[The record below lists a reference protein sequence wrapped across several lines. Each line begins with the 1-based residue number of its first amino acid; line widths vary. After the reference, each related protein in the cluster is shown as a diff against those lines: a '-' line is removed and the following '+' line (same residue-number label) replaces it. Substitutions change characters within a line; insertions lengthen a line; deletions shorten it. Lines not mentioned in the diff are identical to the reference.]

1 MRASEIIGRRG
12 INIASMEVLRRGKG
26 ELAFMR
32 IDLDAPLPAEDVA
45 SMKAAAGHSPRARA
59 RPRGRGRA
67 HYLRRVSMS
76 RLNSFADL
84 LDVAAETGQPLDAIF
99 LAEEAAEREVPAD
112 RVFQTMLER
121 WAVMKDSVR
130 RGLAGG
136 KSFSG
141 MVGGDAKKI
150 MDFARGGDIAG
161 GSLVAKCIA
170 YSIAVLEE
178 NSRMGIIVAAP
189 TAGAPRGWCRALCW
203 RCRRSA
209 GFDDA
214 FAARGLVVAG
224 GFGALVAGRAELSG
238 AAGGCQAEQGVG
250 AAMASGALTFLL
262 GGTPAASVHAA
273 ALTLQNTLGLACDP
287 VAGLVEVPCV
297 VRNGFT
303 AMLALTGAQAALAG
317 VESVIPMDEVV
328 EAMVKI
334 GEAMP
339 RSLKETADGG
349 LAMTPTG
356 CRIRKELYQIR

>member
-1 MRASEIIGRRG
+1 MGT
-12 INIASMEVLRRGKG
+12 
-26 ELAFMR
+26 
-32 IDLDAPLPAEDVA
+32 
-45 SMKAAAGHSPRARA
+45 
-59 RPRGRGRA
+59 
-67 HYLRRVSMS
+67 
-76 RLNSFADL
+76 LNSFADL
-84 LDVAAETGQPLDAIF
+84 LEVADRSGRPLDDIF
-99 LAEEAAEREVPAD
+99 LDEESAERELPRE
-112 RVFQTMLER
+112 RVVQIFGER

-130 RGLAGG
+130 RGLEGG

-141 MVGGDAKKI
+141 MVGGDARKV
-150 MDFARGGDIAG
+150 MEFTRAGDIAG
-161 GSLVAKCIA
+161 GRLVAKCIA

-189 TAGAPRGWCRALCW
+189 TAGAAGMVPGTLLAISEER
-203 RCRRSA
+203 

-214 FAARGLVVAG
+214 FASRGLVVAG
-224 GFGALVAGRAELSG
+224 GFGALVAGKAELSG

-250 AAMASGALTFLL
+250 AAMAAGALTFLL
-262 GGTPAASVHAA
+262 GGTPRMSVHAA

-303 AMLALTGAQAALAG
+303 AMLAVTGAQTALAG

-356 CRIRKELYQIR
+356 CRIRNELYQIR

>member
-1 MRASEIIGRRG
+1 MA
-12 INIASMEVLRRGKG
+12 
-26 ELAFMR
+26 
-32 IDLDAPLPAEDVA
+32 
-45 SMKAAAGHSPRARA
+45 
-59 RPRGRGRA
+59 
-67 HYLRRVSMS
+67 
-76 RLNSFADL
+76 LNSFADL
-84 LDVAAETGQPLDAIF
+84 LQIASTTGRALDEIF
-99 LAEEAAEREVPAD
+99 LAEESAERELSTD
-112 RVFQTMLER
+112 RIFQTFLER
-121 WAVMKDSVR
+121 WAIMKDSVR

-141 MVGGDAKKI
+141 LVGGDAKKV
-150 MDFARGGDIAG
+150 MDFTRGGDIAG
-161 GSLVAKCIA
+161 GRLVAKCIA

-189 TAGAPRGWCRALCW
+189 TAGAAGMVPGTLLAL
-203 RCRRSA
+203 A
-209 GFDDA
+209 EELGFDDA
-214 FAARGLVVAG
+214 FTARGLVVAG
-224 GFGALVAGRAELSG
+224 GFGALVAGKAELSG

-250 AAMASGALTFLL
+250 AAMAAGALAFLL
-262 GGTPAASVHAA
+262 GGTPAMSVHAA

-303 AMLALTGAQAALAG
+303 AMLAVTGAQTALAG

-328 EAMVKI
+328 DAMVKI

-356 CRIRKELYQIR
+356 CRIRNDLYQIR

>member
-1 MRASEIIGRRG
+1 
-12 INIASMEVLRRGKG
+12 
-26 ELAFMR
+26 
-32 IDLDAPLPAEDVA
+32 
-45 SMKAAAGHSPRARA
+45 
-59 RPRGRGRA
+59 
-67 HYLRRVSMS
+67 
-76 RLNSFADL
+76 
-84 LDVAAETGQPLDAIF
+84 
-99 LAEEAAEREVPAD
+99 
-112 RVFQTMLER
+112 
-121 WAVMKDSVR
+121 MKDSIR

-141 MVGGDAKKI
+141 LVGGDAKKVI
-150 MDFARGGDIAG
+150 DFTRGGDIAG
-161 GSLVAKCIA
+161 GRLVARAIA

-178 NSRMGIIVAAP
+178 NSRMGVIVAAP
-189 TAGAPRGWCRALCW
+189 TAGAAGMVPGTLLALAEERGI
-203 RCRRSA
+203 
-209 GFDDA
+209 DDRET
-214 FAARGLVVAG
+214 ARGLVVAG
-224 GFGALVAGRAELSG
+224 GFGALVAAKAELSG

-250 AAMASGALTFLL
+250 AAMAAGALTFLL
-262 GGTPAASVHAA
+262 GGTPEMSVHAA

-303 AMLALTGAQAALAG
+303 AMLALAGAQTALAG

-356 CRIRKELYQIR
+356 CRIRTQLYQIR

>member
-1 MRASEIIGRRG
+1 MANLS
-12 INIASMEVLRRGKG
+12 
-26 ELAFMR
+26 
-32 IDLDAPLPAEDVA
+32 
-45 SMKAAAGHSPRARA
+45 
-59 RPRGRGRA
+59 
-67 HYLRRVSMS
+67 
-76 RLNSFADL
+76 SFAEL
-84 LDVAAETGQPLDAIF
+84 LETAEASGRPLDEIF
-99 LAEEAAEREVPAD
+99 LAEEASARELPAE
-112 RVFQTMLER
+112 RVFQIFLDR
-121 WAVMKDSVR
+121 WAIMKDSVR

-141 MVGGDAKKI
+141 LVGGDAKKVI
-150 MDFARGGDIAG
+150 DFTKDGDIAG
-161 GSLVAKCIA
+161 GRLVARSIA

-189 TAGAPRGWCRALCW
+189 TAGAAGMVPGTLLALSEERGFA
-203 RCRRSA
+203 
-209 GFDDA
+209 DA
-214 FAARGLVVAG
+214 HTARGLVVAG
-224 GFGALVAGRAELSG
+224 GFGAIVAGKAELSG

-250 AAMASGALTFLL
+250 AAMAAGALAFLL
-262 GGTPAASVHAA
+262 GGTPRMSVHAA

-303 AMLALTGAQAALAG
+303 AMLALAGAQTALAG

-356 CRIRKELYQIR
+356 CRIRNELYQIR

>member
-1 MRASEIIGRRG
+1 
-12 INIASMEVLRRGKG
+12 ME
-26 ELAFMR
+26 A
-32 IDLDAPLPAEDVA
+32 
-45 SMKAAAGHSPRARA
+45 
-59 RPRGRGRA
+59 
-67 HYLRRVSMS
+67 
-76 RLNSFADL
+76 LNTFADL
-84 LDVAAETGQPLDAIF
+84 LEIADQSGRALDDIF
-99 LAEEAAEREVPAD
+99 LDEEASQRELPRERVL
-112 RVFQTMLER
+112 RTFLER
-121 WAVMKDSVR
+121 WSVMKDSVR
-130 RGLAGG
+130 RGLEGG

-141 MVGGDAKKI
+141 LVGGDARKV
-150 MDFARGGDIAG
+150 MEFTRAGDIAG
-161 GSLVAKCIA
+161 GHLVSKCIA

-189 TAGAPRGWCRALCW
+189 TAGAAGMVPGTLLAISEER
-203 RCRRSA
+203 

-214 FAARGLVVAG
+214 FAVRGLVVAG
-224 GFGALVAGRAELSG
+224 GFGALVAGKAELSG

-250 AAMASGALTFLL
+250 AAMAAGALAFLL
-262 GGTPAASVHAA
+262 GGTPRMSVHAA

-303 AMLALTGAQAALAG
+303 AMLALTGAQTALAG

-356 CRIRKELYQIR
+356 CRIRNELYQIR

>member
-1 MRASEIIGRRG
+1 MGT
-12 INIASMEVLRRGKG
+12 
-26 ELAFMR
+26 
-32 IDLDAPLPAEDVA
+32 
-45 SMKAAAGHSPRARA
+45 
-59 RPRGRGRA
+59 
-67 HYLRRVSMS
+67 
-76 RLNSFADL
+76 LNSFADL
-84 LDVAAETGQPLDAIF
+84 LEVADRSGKPLDELF
-99 LAEEAAEREVPAD
+99 LDEEVSERELPRE
-112 RVFQTMLER
+112 RVLQTFLER

-141 MVGGDAKKI
+141 LVGGDARKV
-150 MDFARGGDIAG
+150 MEFTRSGDIAG
-161 GSLVAKCIA
+161 GHLVSKCIA

-189 TAGAPRGWCRALCW
+189 TAGAAGMVPGTLLAISEER
-203 RCRRSA
+203 

-214 FAARGLVVAG
+214 LAARGLIVAG
-224 GFGALVAGRAELSG
+224 GFGALVAGKAELSG

-250 AAMASGALTFLL
+250 AAMAAGALTFLL
-262 GGTPAASVHAA
+262 GGTPRMSVHAA

-303 AMLALTGAQAALAG
+303 AMLALTGAQTALAG

-356 CRIRKELYQIR
+356 CRIRNELYQIR

>member
-1 MRASEIIGRRG
+1 MPTLTNFS
-12 INIASMEVLRRGKG
+12 
-26 ELAFMR
+26 
-32 IDLDAPLPAEDVA
+32 DLL
-45 SMKAAAGHSPRARA
+45 AAAR
-59 RPRGRGRA
+59 
-67 HYLRRVSMS
+67 
-76 RLNSFADL
+76 
-84 LDVAAETGQPLDAIF
+84 ETGRPLDEIL
-99 LAEEAAEREVPAD
+99 LAEEAAERGLPAEQIF
-112 RVFQTMLER
+112 RTFRER
-121 WAVMKDSVR
+121 WAIMKDSVR
-130 RGLAGG
+130 RGLVGG

-141 MVGGDAKKI
+141 LVGGDAKKV
-150 MDFARGGDIAG
+150 MDFTRGGDIAG

-189 TAGAPRGWCRALCW
+189 TAGAAGMVPGTLLAISEER
-203 RCRRSA
+203 

-214 FAARGLVVAG
+214 FTARGLVVAG
-224 GFGALVAGRAELSG
+224 GFGALVAGKAELSG

-250 AAMASGALTFLL
+250 AAMAAGALAFLL
-262 GGTPAASVHAA
+262 GGAPEVSVHAA

-303 AMLALTGAQAALAG
+303 AMLALTGAQTALAG

-356 CRIRKELYQIR
+356 CRIRNELYQIR

>member
-1 MRASEIIGRRG
+1 MPQLET
-12 INIASMEVLRRGKG
+12 
-26 ELAFMR
+26 
-32 IDLDAPLPAEDVA
+32 
-45 SMKAAAGHSPRARA
+45 
-59 RPRGRGRA
+59 
-67 HYLRRVSMS
+67 
-76 RLNSFADL
+76 FADL
-84 LDVAAETGQPLDAIF
+84 LDLAGKTGQPLDAIF
-99 LAEEAAEREVPAD
+99 LDQEAAERDLPRE
-112 RVFQTMLER
+112 RVFQTFLER
-121 WAVMKDSVR
+121 WAIMKDSVR

-141 MVGGDAKKI
+141 LVGGDARKVI
-150 MDFARGGDIAG
+150 EFARDGDIAG
-161 GSLVAKCIA
+161 GRLVARSIA

-189 TAGAPRGWCRALCW
+189 TAGAAGMVPGTLLAMSEERGF
-203 RCRRSA
+203 S
-209 GFDDA
+209 DA
-214 FAARGLVVAG
+214 ETARGLVVAG
-224 GFGALVAGRAELSG
+224 GFGALVAAKAELSG

-250 AAMASGALTFLL
+250 AAMAAGALAFLL
-262 GGTPAASVHAA
+262 GGSPAMSVHAA

-303 AMLALTGAQAALAG
+303 AMLALAGAQTALAG

-356 CRIRKELYQIR
+356 CRIRKELYSIR

>member
-1 MRASEIIGRRG
+1 MPQ
-12 INIASMEVLRRGKG
+12 
-26 ELAFMR
+26 
-32 IDLDAPLPAEDVA
+32 LD
-45 SMKAAAGHSPRARA
+45 
-59 RPRGRGRA
+59 
-67 HYLRRVSMS
+67 
-76 RLNSFADL
+76 SFADL
-84 LDVAAETGQPLDAIF
+84 LEIAETTGRPLDGIF
-99 LAEEAAEREVPAD
+99 LDQEAAERELSGE
-112 RVFQTMLER
+112 RVFQTFLER

-141 MVGGDAKKI
+141 LVGGDARKI
-150 MDFARGGDIAG
+150 VEFARDGDIAG
-161 GSLVAKCIA
+161 GRLVANAIA

-189 TAGAPRGWCRALCW
+189 TAGAAGMVPGTLLAISEERGL
-203 RCRRSA
+203 S
-209 GFDDA
+209 DEQ
-214 FAARGLVVAG
+214 AARGLVVAG
-224 GFGALVAGRAELSG
+224 GFGALVAAKAELSG

-250 AAMASGALTFLL
+250 AAMAAGALTFLL
-262 GGTPAASVHAA
+262 AGTPSMSVHAA

-303 AMLALTGAQAALAG
+303 AMLALAGAQTALAG

-328 EAMVKI
+328 DAMVRI

-356 CRIRKELYQIR
+356 CRIRTQLYQIR

>member
-1 MRASEIIGRRG
+1 M
-12 INIASMEVLRRGKG
+12 
-26 ELAFMR
+26 
-32 IDLDAPLPAEDVA
+32 
-45 SMKAAAGHSPRARA
+45 AR
-59 RPRGRGRA
+59 
-67 HYLRRVSMS
+67 LQT
-76 RLNSFADL
+76 FADL
-84 LDVAAETGQPLDAIF
+84 LDLARDGARPLDAIF
-99 LAEEAAEREVPAD
+99 LDEESAASEVP
-112 RVFQTMLER
+112 RERLLRTFHER

-141 MVGGDAKKI
+141 LVGGDARRV
-150 MDFARGGDIAG
+150 MEFTRDGDIAG
-161 GSLVAKCIA
+161 GRLVAKAIA

-178 NSRMGIIVAAP
+178 NSRMGVIVAAP
-189 TAGAPRGWCRALCW
+189 TAGAAGMVPGTLLAISEER
-203 RCRRSA
+203 

-214 FAARGLVVAG
+214 TAVRGLVVAG
-224 GFGALVAGRAELSG
+224 GFGALVAARAELSG

-250 AAMASGALTFLL
+250 AAMAAGGLTFLL
-262 GGTPAASVHAA
+262 GGTPEACVHAA

-303 AMLALTGAQAALAG
+303 AMLALAGAQTALAG
-317 VESVIPMDEVV
+317 VRSVIPMDEVV
-328 EAMVKI
+328 EAMVRI

-356 CRIRKELYQIR
+356 CRIRNELYQIR

>member
-1 MRASEIIGRRG
+1 
-12 INIASMEVLRRGKG
+12 
-26 ELAFMR
+26 
-32 IDLDAPLPAEDVA
+32 VA
-45 SMKAAAGHSPRARA
+45 N
-59 RPRGRGRA
+59 
-67 HYLRRVSMS
+67 
-76 RLNSFADL
+76 LNSFAEL
-84 LDVAAETGQPLDAIF
+84 LAHAEASKRALDDVFLDA
-99 LAEEAAEREVPAD
+99 EAAERELPRD
-112 RVFQTMLER
+112 RIVRTFEER

-141 MVGGDAKKI
+141 LVGGDARKI
-150 MDFARGGDIAG
+150 MEHASTERGDIAG
-161 GSLVAKCIA
+161 GRLVAKCIA

-178 NSRMGIIVAAP
+178 DSRMGIIVAAP
-189 TAGAPRGWCRALCW
+189 TAGAAGMVPGTLLALAEE
-203 RCRRSA
+203 R

-214 FAARGLVVAG
+214 FATRGLVVAG
-224 GFGALVAGRAELSG
+224 GFGALVAAKAELSG

-250 AAMASGALTFLL
+250 AAMAAGALTFLL
-262 GGTPAASVHAA
+262 GGTPRMSVHAA

-303 AMLALTGAQAALAG
+303 AMLALTGAQTALAG

-356 CRIRKELYQIR
+356 CRIRNELYQIR

>member
-1 MRASEIIGRRG
+1 
-12 INIASMEVLRRGKG
+12 
-26 ELAFMR
+26 
-32 IDLDAPLPAEDVA
+32 
-45 SMKAAAGHSPRARA
+45 
-59 RPRGRGRA
+59 
-67 HYLRRVSMS
+67 MS

-84 LDVAAETGQPLDAIF
+84 LEVAEETGQPLDAIF
-99 LAEEAAEREVPAD
+99 LAEEAAEREIPAD
-112 RVFQTMLER
+112 RVFQTMLDR

-161 GSLVAKCIA
+161 GTLVARCIA

-189 TAGAPRGWCRALCW
+189 TAGAAGMVPGTLLAMSEER
-203 RCRRSA
+203 

-214 FAARGLVVAG
+214 FTARGLVVAG
-224 GFGALVAGRAELSG
+224 GFGALVAVRAELSG

-250 AAMASGALTFLL
+250 AAMAAGALTFLL
-262 GGTPAASVHAA
+262 GGTPRASVHAA

-303 AMLALTGAQAALAG
+303 AMLALTGAQTALAG

>member
-1 MRASEIIGRRG
+1 MG
-12 INIASMEVLRRGKG
+12 
-26 ELAFMR
+26 
-32 IDLDAPLPAEDVA
+32 
-45 SMKAAAGHSPRARA
+45 
-59 RPRGRGRA
+59 
-67 HYLRRVSMS
+67 
-76 RLNSFADL
+76 RLNSFAEL
-84 LDVAAETGQPLDAIF
+84 LEVARAAGRPLDELF
-99 LAEEAAEREVPAD
+99 LEEESAEREMPAE
-112 RVFQTMLER
+112 RLRQTFLER

-141 MVGGDAKKI
+141 LVGGDARKVI
-150 MDFARGGDIAG
+150 EFTRGGDIAG
-161 GSLVAKCIA
+161 GHLVAKAIA

-178 NSRMGIIVAAP
+178 NSRMGVIVAAP
-189 TAGAPRGWCRALCW
+189 TAGAAGMVPGTLLALSEE
-203 RCRRSA
+203 R

-214 FAARGLVVAG
+214 TTVRGLVVAG
-224 GFGALVAGRAELSG
+224 GFGALVAARAELSG

-250 AAMASGALTFLL
+250 AAMAAGGLAFLL
-262 GGTPAASVHAA
+262 GGDAEACVHAA

-303 AMLALTGAQAALAG
+303 AMLAIAGAQTSLAG
-317 VESVIPMDEVV
+317 VRSVIPMDEVV
-328 EAMVKI
+328 EAMVRI

-356 CRIRKELYQIR
+356 CRIRNELYQIR

>member
-1 MRASEIIGRRG
+1 MA
-12 INIASMEVLRRGKG
+12 
-26 ELAFMR
+26 
-32 IDLDAPLPAEDVA
+32 
-45 SMKAAAGHSPRARA
+45 
-59 RPRGRGRA
+59 
-67 HYLRRVSMS
+67 
-76 RLNSFADL
+76 LNSFADL
-84 LDVAAETGQPLDAIF
+84 LETAAATGLPLDEIF
-99 LAEEAAEREVPAD
+99 LAEESAEQEIAIERI
-112 RVFQTMLER
+112 FQTLLER
-121 WAVMKDSVR
+121 WAIMKDSVR

-141 MVGGDAKKI
+141 LVGGDAKKV
-150 MDFARGGDIAG
+150 MDFTRGGDIAG
-161 GSLVAKCIA
+161 GRLVAKCIA

-189 TAGAPRGWCRALCW
+189 TAGAAGMVPGTLMALSEE
-203 RCRRSA
+203 R

-214 FAARGLVVAG
+214 FTTRGLVVAG
-224 GFGALVAGRAELSG
+224 GFGALVAAKAELSG

-250 AAMASGALTFLL
+250 AAMAAGALTFLL
-262 GGTPAASVHAA
+262 GGTPTMSVHAA

-303 AMLALTGAQAALAG
+303 AMLALTGAQTALAG

-356 CRIRKELYQIR
+356 CRIRNDLYQIR

>member
-1 MRASEIIGRRG
+1 MPTLSSFAELLEQAERSGRPLDEI
-12 INIASMEVLRRGKG
+12 
-26 ELAFMR
+26 F
-32 IDLDAPLPAEDVA
+32 LDAE
-45 SMKAAAGHSPRARA
+45 S
-59 RPRGRGRA
+59 
-67 HYLRRVSMS
+67 
-76 RLNSFADL
+76 
-84 LDVAAETGQPLDAIF
+84 
-99 LAEEAAEREVPAD
+99 AERELPRE
-112 RVFQTMLER
+112 RVFQIFLER

-130 RGLAGG
+130 RGLSGG
-136 KSFSG
+136 KSISG
-141 MVGGDAKKI
+141 LVGGDARKI
-150 MDFARGGDIAG
+150 MEHAREADVAG
-161 GSLVAKCIA
+161 GRLVAKCIA

-189 TAGAPRGWCRALCW
+189 TAGAAGMVPGTLLAISEER
-203 RCRRSA
+203 

-214 FAARGLVVAG
+214 LAARGLVVAG
-224 GFGALVAGRAELSG
+224 GFGALVAGTAELSG

-250 AAMASGALTFLL
+250 AAMAAGALTFLL
-262 GGTPAASVHAA
+262 GGTPRMSVHAA

-328 EAMVKI
+328 DAMVRI

-356 CRIRKELYQIR
+356 CRIRNELYQIR

>member
-1 MRASEIIGRRG
+1 MAT
-12 INIASMEVLRRGKG
+12 
-26 ELAFMR
+26 
-32 IDLDAPLPAEDVA
+32 
-45 SMKAAAGHSPRARA
+45 
-59 RPRGRGRA
+59 
-67 HYLRRVSMS
+67 
-76 RLNSFADL
+76 LNSFSEL
-84 LDVAAETGQPLDAIF
+84 LELAEGSARPLDAIF
-99 LAEEAAEREVPAD
+99 LEVESAERDLPSD
-112 RVFQTMLER
+112 RVFQIFRER
-121 WAVMKDSVR
+121 WSVMKDSVR

-136 KSFSG
+136 RSFSG
-141 MVGGDAKKI
+141 LV
-150 MDFARGGDIAG
+150 GGDIAG
-161 GSLVAKCIA
+161 GRLVAKCIA

-189 TAGAPRGWCRALCW
+189 TAGAAGMVPGTLLAIAEER
-203 RCRRSA
+203 
-209 GFDDA
+209 GFDDD

-224 GFGALVAGRAELSG
+224 GFGALVAGKAELSG

-250 AAMASGALTFLL
+250 AAMAAGALTFLL
-262 GGTPAASVHAA
+262 GGTPNMSVHAA

-303 AMLALTGAQAALAG
+303 AMLALTGAQTALAG

-356 CRIRKELYQIR
+356 CRIRNELYQIR

>member
-1 MRASEIIGRRG
+1 
-12 INIASMEVLRRGKG
+12 
-26 ELAFMR
+26 
-32 IDLDAPLPAEDVA
+32 
-45 SMKAAAGHSPRARA
+45 
-59 RPRGRGRA
+59 
-67 HYLRRVSMS
+67 MS
-76 RLNSFADL
+76 RLDSFADL
-84 LDVAAETGQPLDAIF
+84 LTVAAESRKPLDEIF
-99 LAEEAAEREVPAD
+99 LEQEAAERGVPAE
-112 RVFQTMLER
+112 RVFAQFLER
-121 WAVMKDSVR
+121 WGVMKDSVR

-141 MVGGDAKKI
+141 LVGGDARKI
-150 MDFARGGDIAG
+150 MEFSRGGDIAG

-189 TAGAPRGWCRALCW
+189 TAGAAGMVPGTLLALSEERGIPDERA
-203 RCRRSA
+203 A
-209 GFDDA
+209 Q
-214 FAARGLVVAG
+214 GLVVAG
-224 GFGALVAGRAELSG
+224 GFGALVAAKAELSG

-262 GGTPAASVHAA
+262 GGGPTMSVHAA

-303 AMLALTGAQAALAG
+303 AMLALTGAQCALAG

-356 CRIRKELYQIR
+356 CRIRNQLYQIR

>member
-1 MRASEIIGRRG
+1 VRNLDSFAG
-12 INIASMEVLRRGKG
+12 LL
-26 ELAFMR
+26 ELSR
-32 IDLDAPLPAEDVA
+32 K
-45 SMKAAAGHSPRARA
+45 S
-59 RPRGRGRA
+59 GRA
-67 HYLRRVSMS
+67 
-76 RLNSFADL
+76 
-84 LDVAAETGQPLDAIF
+84 LDEVFLDQ
-99 LAEEAAEREVPAD
+99 EAAERDLPRE
-112 RVFQTMLER
+112 RVFAVFLER
-121 WAVMKDSVR
+121 WSVMKDSVR

-141 MVGGDAKKI
+141 LVGGDARRI
-150 MDFARGGDIAG
+150 MDFAGGRDIAG
-161 GSLVAKCIA
+161 GRLVARSMA

-189 TAGAPRGWCRALCW
+189 TAGAAGMVPGTLLALCEE
-203 RCRRSA
+203 R
-209 GFDDA
+209 GFDDDQ
-214 FAARGLVVAG
+214 AARALVVAA
-224 GFGALVAGRAELSG
+224 GFGALVAVRAELSG

-250 AAMASGALTFLL
+250 AAMAAGALAFLL
-262 GGTPAASVHAA
+262 GGPPAVSVHAA

-303 AMLALTGAQAALAG
+303 ALLAIGGAQAALAG

-356 CRIRKELYQIR
+356 CRIRNELYRIR

>member
-1 MRASEIIGRRG
+1 MA
-12 INIASMEVLRRGKG
+12 
-26 ELAFMR
+26 
-32 IDLDAPLPAEDVA
+32 
-45 SMKAAAGHSPRARA
+45 
-59 RPRGRGRA
+59 
-67 HYLRRVSMS
+67 
-76 RLNSFADL
+76 RLNDFADL
-84 LDVAAETGQPLDAIF
+84 LAAARTTGKSLDEIF
-99 LAEEAAEREVPAD
+99 LAEEAAERELPAE
-112 RVFQTMLER
+112 RVFQIFLDR

-141 MVGGDAKKI
+141 LVGGDAKKV
-150 MDFARGGDIAG
+150 MDFTRGGDIAG
-161 GSLVAKCIA
+161 GRLVAKCIA

-189 TAGAPRGWCRALCW
+189 TAGAAGMVPGALLAISEE
-203 RCRRSA
+203 R

-214 FAARGLVVAG
+214 FAARGLIVAG
-224 GFGALVAGRAELSG
+224 GFGALVAGKAELSG

-250 AAMASGALTFLL
+250 AAMAAGALAFLL
-262 GGTPAASVHAA
+262 GGSPDACVHAA

-303 AMLALTGAQAALAG
+303 AMLALAGAQTALAG

-328 EAMVKI
+328 EAMVRI

-356 CRIRKELYQIR
+356 CRIRNELYQIR

>member
-1 MRASEIIGRRG
+1 MATLNNFAEALEHAERSGR
-12 INIASMEVLRRGKG
+12 
-26 ELAFMR
+26 
-32 IDLDAPLPAEDVA
+32 
-45 SMKAAAGHSPRARA
+45 
-59 RPRGRGRA
+59 
-67 HYLRRVSMS
+67 
-76 RLNSFADL
+76 
-84 LDVAAETGQPLDAIF
+84 PLDAIF
-99 LAEEAAEREVPAD
+99 LEAESAERELPPE
-112 RVFQTMLER
+112 RVVQIFRER

-141 MVGGDAKKI
+141 LVGGDARKVMEFTK
-150 MDFARGGDIAG
+150 GGDIAG
-161 GSLVAKCIA
+161 GRLVAKCIA

-189 TAGAPRGWCRALCW
+189 TAGAAGMVPGTLLAISEERG
-203 RCRRSA
+203 
-209 GFDDA
+209 FEDD
-214 FAARGLVVAG
+214 FATRGLVVAG
-224 GFGALVAGRAELSG
+224 GFGALVAAKAELSG

-250 AAMASGALTFLL
+250 AAMAAGALTFLL
-262 GGTPAASVHAA
+262 GGTPRMSVHAA

-303 AMLALTGAQAALAG
+303 AMLALTGAQTALAG

-356 CRIRKELYQIR
+356 CRIRNELYQIR

>member
-1 MRASEIIGRRG
+1 
-12 INIASMEVLRRGKG
+12 
-26 ELAFMR
+26 
-32 IDLDAPLPAEDVA
+32 
-45 SMKAAAGHSPRARA
+45 
-59 RPRGRGRA
+59 
-67 HYLRRVSMS
+67 MS
-76 RLNSFADL
+76 TLNSFADL
-84 LDVAAETGQPLDAIF
+84 LEVADRSGRPLDDIF
-99 LAEEAAEREVPAD
+99 LDEESAERDLPRE
-112 RVFQTMLER
+112 RVVQIFRER
-121 WAVMKDSVR
+121 WTIMKDSVR
-130 RGLAGG
+130 RGLEGG

-141 MVGGDAKKI
+141 MVGGDARKV
-150 MDFARGGDIAG
+150 MEFTRAGDIAG
-161 GSLVAKCIA
+161 GRLVAKSIA

-189 TAGAPRGWCRALCW
+189 TAGAAGMVPGTLLAISEER
-203 RCRRSA
+203 

-224 GFGALVAGRAELSG
+224 GFGALVAGKAELSG

-250 AAMASGALTFLL
+250 AAMAAGALTFLL
-262 GGTPAASVHAA
+262 GGTPRMSVHAA

-303 AMLALTGAQAALAG
+303 AMLAVTGAQTALAG

-356 CRIRKELYQIR
+356 CRIRNELYQIR

>member
-1 MRASEIIGRRG
+1 MA
-12 INIASMEVLRRGKG
+12 
-26 ELAFMR
+26 
-32 IDLDAPLPAEDVA
+32 LD
-45 SMKAAAGHSPRARA
+45 
-59 RPRGRGRA
+59 
-67 HYLRRVSMS
+67 
-76 RLNSFADL
+76 SFADL
-84 LDVAAETGQPLDAIF
+84 LAVADASGRPLDAIF
-99 LAEEAAEREVPAD
+99 LDEEAAERELPRE
-112 RVFQTMLER
+112 RVFQMFLER

-141 MVGGDAKKI
+141 LVGGDAKKI
-150 MDFARGGDIAG
+150 IEFTKDGDIAG
-161 GSLVAKCIA
+161 GRLVARCIA

-189 TAGAPRGWCRALCW
+189 TAGAAGMVPGTLLALAQE
-203 RCRRSA
+203 R

-214 FAARGLVVAG
+214 FATRGLVVAG
-224 GFGALVAGRAELSG
+224 GFGALVAGKAELSG

-250 AAMASGALTFLL
+250 AAMAAGALTFLL
-262 GGTPAASVHAA
+262 GGTPRQSVHAA

-303 AMLALTGAQAALAG
+303 AMLALTGAQTALAG

-356 CRIRKELYQIR
+356 CRIRNELYQIR

>member
-1 MRASEIIGRRG
+1 MA
-12 INIASMEVLRRGKG
+12 
-26 ELAFMR
+26 
-32 IDLDAPLPAEDVA
+32 
-45 SMKAAAGHSPRARA
+45 
-59 RPRGRGRA
+59 
-67 HYLRRVSMS
+67 
-76 RLNSFADL
+76 LNSFAEL
-84 LDVAAETGQPLDAIF
+84 LQAASTTGLPLDAIF
-99 LAEEAAEREVPAD
+99 LAEESGERELSTD
-112 RVFQTMLER
+112 RIFQTFLER

-141 MVGGDAKKI
+141 LVGGDAKKV
-150 MDFARGGDIAG
+150 MDFTREGDIAG
-161 GSLVAKCIA
+161 GRLVAKCIA

-189 TAGAPRGWCRALCW
+189 TAGAAGMVPGTLLALAEE
-203 RCRRSA
+203 R

-214 FAARGLVVAG
+214 FTTRGLVVAG
-224 GFGALVAGRAELSG
+224 GFGALVAAKAELSG

-250 AAMASGALTFLL
+250 AAMAAGALAFLL
-262 GGTPAASVHAA
+262 GGTPAMSVHAA

-303 AMLALTGAQAALAG
+303 AMLAVTGAQTALAG

-356 CRIRKELYQIR
+356 CRIRNDLYQIR

>member
-1 MRASEIIGRRG
+1 MA
-12 INIASMEVLRRGKG
+12 
-26 ELAFMR
+26 
-32 IDLDAPLPAEDVA
+32 
-45 SMKAAAGHSPRARA
+45 
-59 RPRGRGRA
+59 
-67 HYLRRVSMS
+67 
-76 RLNSFADL
+76 LNSFADL
-84 LDVAAETGQPLDAIF
+84 LETAAATGRPLDEIF
-99 LAEEAAEREVPAD
+99 LAEEAAERELP
-112 RVFQTMLER
+112 RERIFEIFLQR
-121 WAVMKDSVR
+121 WAIMKDSVR

-141 MVGGDAKKI
+141 LVGGDAKKV
-150 MDFARGGDIAG
+150 MDFTREGDIAG
-161 GSLVAKCIA
+161 GRLVAKCIA

-189 TAGAPRGWCRALCW
+189 TAGAAGMVPGTLMAISEER
-203 RCRRSA
+203 

-214 FAARGLVVAG
+214 FATRGLVVAG

-250 AAMASGALTFLL
+250 AAMAAGALAFLL
-262 GGTPAASVHAA
+262 GGTPAMSVHAA
-273 ALTLQNTLGLACDP
+273 ALTRQNTLGLACDP

-303 AMLALTGAQAALAG
+303 AMLALTGAQTALAG

-356 CRIRKELYQIR
+356 CRIRNDLYQIR

>member
-1 MRASEIIGRRG
+1 MAT
-12 INIASMEVLRRGKG
+12 
-26 ELAFMR
+26 
-32 IDLDAPLPAEDVA
+32 
-45 SMKAAAGHSPRARA
+45 
-59 RPRGRGRA
+59 
-67 HYLRRVSMS
+67 
-76 RLNSFADL
+76 LNSFAETL
-84 LDVAAETGQPLDAIF
+84 EQAERSERPLDAIF
-99 LAEEAAEREVPAD
+99 LEAESSERELPPE
-112 RVFQTMLER
+112 RVVQIFRER
-121 WAVMKDSVR
+121 WTVMKDSVR

-141 MVGGDAKKI
+141 LVGGDARKV
-150 MDFARGGDIAG
+150 MEYTRDGDIAG
-161 GSLVAKCIA
+161 GRLVAKCIA

-189 TAGAPRGWCRALCW
+189 TAGAAGMVPGTLLALSEE
-203 RCRRSA
+203 R
-209 GFDDA
+209 GFDDD
-214 FAARGLVVAG
+214 FATRGLVVAG
-224 GFGALVAGRAELSG
+224 GFGALVAAKAELSG

-250 AAMASGALTFLL
+250 AAMAAGALTFLL
-262 GGTPAASVHAA
+262 GGTPRMSVHAA

-303 AMLALTGAQAALAG
+303 AMLALTGAQTALAG

-356 CRIRKELYQIR
+356 CRIRNELYQIR

>member
-1 MRASEIIGRRG
+1 
-12 INIASMEVLRRGKG
+12 
-26 ELAFMR
+26 
-32 IDLDAPLPAEDVA
+32 
-45 SMKAAAGHSPRARA
+45 
-59 RPRGRGRA
+59 
-67 HYLRRVSMS
+67 
-76 RLNSFADL
+76 
-84 LDVAAETGQPLDAIF
+84 
-99 LAEEAAEREVPAD
+99 
-112 RVFQTMLER
+112 
-121 WAVMKDSVR
+121 MKDSVR

-141 MVGGDAKKI
+141 LVGGDARKVI
-150 MDFARGGDIAG
+150 EFTRDGDIAG
-161 GSLVAKCIA
+161 GRLVARAIA

-189 TAGAPRGWCRALCW
+189 TAGAAGMVPGTLLAIAEERG
-203 RCRRSA
+203 
-209 GFDDA
+209 FPDEQT
-214 FAARGLVVAG
+214 ARGLVVAG
-224 GFGALVAGRAELSG
+224 GFGALVAARAELSG

-250 AAMASGALTFLL
+250 AAMAAGALAFLL
-262 GGTPAASVHAA
+262 GGTPEMSVHAA

-303 AMLALTGAQAALAG
+303 AMLALAGAQTALAG

-356 CRIRKELYQIR
+356 CRIRTQLYSIR

>member
-1 MRASEIIGRRG
+1 
-12 INIASMEVLRRGKG
+12 
-26 ELAFMR
+26 
-32 IDLDAPLPAEDVA
+32 
-45 SMKAAAGHSPRARA
+45 
-59 RPRGRGRA
+59 
-67 HYLRRVSMS
+67 
-76 RLNSFADL
+76 
-84 LDVAAETGQPLDAIF
+84 
-99 LAEEAAEREVPAD
+99 
-112 RVFQTMLER
+112 
-121 WAVMKDSVR
+121 MKDSVR

-141 MVGGDAKKI
+141 LVGGDARRV
-150 MDFARGGDIAG
+150 MEFTREGDIAG
-161 GSLVAKCIA
+161 GHLVSKCIA

-189 TAGAPRGWCRALCW
+189 TAGAAGMVPGTLLALSEE
-203 RCRRSA
+203 R

-224 GFGALVAGRAELSG
+224 GFGALVAGKAELSG

-250 AAMASGALTFLL
+250 AAMAAGALTFLL
-262 GGTPAASVHAA
+262 GGTPRMSVHAA

-356 CRIRKELYQIR
+356 CRIRNELYQIR